1 MKIVQLESLK
11 VSEEKMRELTAPFEA
26 EGHEIRVYGR
36 SPVKEQIEQ
45 ARDADVIII
54 GNMPLKREVLEHC
67 ENLKLIDVAFTGI
80 DHVDTEFAAERG
92 ITVCNAAGYSTSTV
106 AELVIGNTISMLRYV
121 AQNEARCR
129 NGESAYPELGCEI
142 GEKTVGIVGFG
153 AIGQRTA
160 ELFHAFGA
168 RILAYLPR
176 DKELPDYVT
185 RVSLTE
191 LLSRSDVVS
200 LHCPLNPSTKS
211 LIGQKEL
218 ALMKPSA
225 ILVNMAR
232 GGVVDTDA
240 LARALDG
247 GMIGG
252 AVVDVFDQEPP
263 LDGAHPLLHTPNT
276 LITPHIA
283 FASEESM
290 VRRADIAYGNL
301 KAWLDGAPV
310 NVKVRGVR

>member
-1 MKIVQLESLK
+1 MKIVQLESLR
-11 VSEEKMRELTAPFEA
+11 VSEEKMRELKAPFEA
-26 EGHEIRVYGR
+26 EGHEIRVYDR
-36 SPVKEQIEQ
+36 SSAEEQIEQ

-80 DHVDTEFAAERG
+80 DHVDTEFAREHG

-129 NGESAYPELGCEI
+129 QGEGAHPALGCEI
-142 GEKTVGIVGFG
+142 GAKTVGIVGFG

-168 RILAYLPR
+168 RVLAYLPR
-176 DKELPDYVT
+176 DKEIPDYVKK
-185 RVSLTE
+185 VSLEE
-191 LLSRSDVVS
+191 LLSQADVVS
-200 LHCPLNPSTKS
+200 LHCPLNPSTRG

-218 ALMKPSA
+218 ALMKPTA

-232 GGVVDTDA
+232 GGVVDTGA

-263 LDGAHPLLHTPNT
+263 LDRAHPLLHTPNT

-301 KAWLDGAPV
+301 RAWLDGAPV
-310 NVKVRGVR
+310 NVKVQGVR